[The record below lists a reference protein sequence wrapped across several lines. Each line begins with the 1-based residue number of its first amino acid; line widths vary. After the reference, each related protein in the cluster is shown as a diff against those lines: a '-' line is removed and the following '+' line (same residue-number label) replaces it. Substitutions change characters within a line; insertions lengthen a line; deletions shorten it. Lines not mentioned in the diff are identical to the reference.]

1 MVGVDNEIAPGL
13 WKSADAP
20 TDSTSCYWARMDAT
34 TGEIINNHFGLSGI
48 QVQVFEGEVLQVE
61 SCGTWFYVYQE

>member
-1 MVGVDNEIAPGL
+1 ML
-13 WKSADAP
+13 
-20 TDSTSCYWARMDAT
+20 DAT